1 LPSRP
6 GPRPISSEAHRDR
19 SGVPGLDKPETLAS
33 NRRPEMVARRARPP
47 LALLVLVTAIAP
59 GALHI
64 LVPSLPLLANA
75 FGAPAARIQLVLT
88 LFLAGIAIG
97 QLVYGPISDRFGRR
111 PVLIAGLVLFLV
123 GTALCGL
130 AWSLP
135 VLITGRVL
143 EACGGMVLGRA
154 IVRDLFDRER
164 AAGAIATIT
173 MAMSLVPSLSPAIGA
188 YLAEWV
194 GWRADFAVLAAVG
207 AGVLMLTIAKL
218 EETHTAR
225 TSVRVSGMV
234 GSFVLLLRSPAFLGF
249 AFATAFTSASW
260 FSFLASAPYLLSQVL
275 HEPPS
280 TYGLMIL
287 LPMLGYIIG
296 NAGVARLSVALGI
309 GGVFVLGLA
318 LSLASGVMLAVWCLA
333 DLTPW
338 ALFVPMAISSIG
350 NGLSQPPGIAA
361 GLSVYPQ
368 VAGAASG
375 LIGFLQMMV
384 AALGTLLIGQLPQS
398 TPFAMITVV
407 GGSLALALAF
417 GLVVRRA
424 PEEVAQL
431 QLHPGLRPGLA
442 RRP

>member
-1 LPSRP
+1 M
-6 GPRPISSEAHRDR
+6 
-19 SGVPGLDKPETLAS
+19 PGLNKPGKSAAKPSPKAE
-33 NRRPEMVARRARPP
+33 ARRSRPP
-47 LALLVLVTAIAP
+47 LALLVLVTATAP
-59 GALHI
+59 AALHI
-64 LVPSLPLLANA
+64 LVPSLPLLATV
-75 FGAPAARIQLVLT
+75 FDAPAARVQLVLT

-97 QLVYGPISDRFGRR
+97 QLVYGPVSDRFGRR
-111 PVLIAGLVLFLV
+111 PVLIAGLVLFVV
-123 GTALCGL
+123 GTGLCGL

-143 EACGGMVLGRA
+143 EACGGCAGMVLGRA
-154 IVRDLFDRER
+154 IVRDLFDRDR

-173 MAMSLVPSLSPAIGA
+173 MAMSLVPSLSPALGA

-194 GWRADFAVLAAVG
+194 GWRADFVLLGAVG
-207 AGVLMLTIAKL
+207 TGVLGLTVCKL
-218 EETHTAR
+218 EETHAAPG
-225 TSVRVSGMV
+225 SVRVAGMAR
-234 GSFVLLLRSPAFLGF
+234 SFVLLLRSPVFLGF

-260 FSFLASAPYLLSQVL
+260 FTFLASAPYLLSQVL

-287 LPMLGYIIG
+287 LPMLGYILG

-309 GGVFVLGLA
+309 GGVFILGLA
-318 LSLASGVMLAVWCLA
+318 LSLASGVMLAVWCLV

-368 VAGAASG
+368 IAGAASG
-375 LIGFLQMMV
+375 LIGFLQMIV
-384 AALGTLLIGQLPQS
+384 AALGTLLIGQLPQNI
-398 TPFAMITVV
+398 PQPMIAVV
-407 GGSLALALAF
+407 GASLALALAF
-417 GLVVRRA
+417 GLIVRYA
-424 PEEVAQL
+424 PEEAAHL
-431 QLHPGLRPGLA
+431 QRRAGLHPGYA